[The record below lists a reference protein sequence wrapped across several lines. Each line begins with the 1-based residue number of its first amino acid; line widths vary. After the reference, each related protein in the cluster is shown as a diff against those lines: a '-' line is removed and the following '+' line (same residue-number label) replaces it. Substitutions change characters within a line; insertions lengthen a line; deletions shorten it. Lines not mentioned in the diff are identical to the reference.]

1 MIEELN
7 KVWPGIFLWTGQ
19 HGTGKTTACLETGAL
34 PSQTVFID
42 ADVKG
47 NQTVKNLKDIGM
59 PFSKYI
65 NLAEMIARQDRLWKA
80 YKPIWSIVDQIPDD
94 TEVVIIDPETEIY
107 KVFRDY
113 VRENPNEFDDPKAW
127 KKARGSGFIFFEGK
141 ISRHARAMERE
152 FFNKISQKV
161 TAVHITAHLK
171 DAYDGGVKVG
181 KVPDVTKM
189 IDRIA
194 SMICWL
200 QFNPNGTTPIMLFV
214 KPYGE
219 KVAVA
224 GKGLRTQNITP
235 RKAVPHVGE
244 ESVWDVLRRYRK
256 NPAHNRPPL
265 PEEEIT
271 EGDKWIVEQVLSEAQ
286 RQAWFARLFEH
297 QRQQE
302 EAQKLIEQFDNP
314 LNERVQELKKAGVVA
329 PPALVEKIKQEIED
343 GDLVGVDAKMVT
355 IDAVAKLL

>member
-1 MIEELN
+1 MSEKQNE
-7 KVWPGIFLWTGQ
+7 VWPGIFLWTGQ
-19 HGTGKTTACLETGAL
+19 HGTGKTTACLETGAM
-34 PSQTVFID
+34 PDKTVFVD

-47 NQTVKNLKDIGM
+47 NQTVKNLQSIGQ

-65 NLAEMIARQDRLWKA
+65 NLAEIISGVDRLWKA
-80 YKPIWSIVDQIPDD
+80 YKPIWNIIDQIPDG

-113 VRENPNEFDDPKAW
+113 VRENPNEFDDPTSW

-141 ISRHARAMERE
+141 ISRHARSAERD
-152 FFNKISQKV
+152 FFNQISQKV
-161 TAVHITAHLK
+161 QAVHITAHLK
-171 DAYDGGVKVG
+171 DAYDGGVVVG
-181 KVPDVTKM
+181 KVPNVTKM

-219 KVAVA
+219 KVMVA
-224 GKGLRTQNITP
+224 GKGLRTKNITP
-235 RKAVPHVGE
+235 RKAVPLPGE
-244 ESVWDVLRRYRK
+244 ESVWDVLRRYK
-256 NPAHNRPPL
+256 ENPAHNRPPTS
-265 PEEEIT
+265 EEEIT
-271 EGDKWIVEQVLSEAQ
+271 EDDKWIIEQVLSEAQ

-297 QRQQE
+297 QRRE
-302 EAQKLIEQFDNP
+302 AEAQKLIEQMDNP
-314 LNERVQELKKAGVVA
+314 LNVRVQELKEEGIVA